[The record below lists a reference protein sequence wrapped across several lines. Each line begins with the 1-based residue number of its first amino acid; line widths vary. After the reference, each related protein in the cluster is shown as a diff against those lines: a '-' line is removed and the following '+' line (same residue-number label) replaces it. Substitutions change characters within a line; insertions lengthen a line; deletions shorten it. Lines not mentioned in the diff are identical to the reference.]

1 MKLLY
6 FAWVRERVGVE
17 SETRDLPA
25 DITTVGALKTWLAS
39 TDEGYAYAFQD
50 PAIIRVALDKTLA
63 EDDAP
68 LAGADEAAF
77 FPPMT
82 GG

>member
-6 FAWVRERVGVE
+6 FAWVRERIGVPE
-17 SETRDLPA
+17 EVVDLPPGLATVA
-25 DITTVGALKTWLAS
+25 DLKAWLA
-39 TDEGYAYAFQD
+39 TRDEGYAYALENPQ
-50 PAIIRVALDKTLA
+50 IVRVALDRALVP
-63 EDDAP
+63 DDAP
-68 LAGADEAAF
+68 LAGAREAAL